1 MDRLVLPMG
10 SVDFRR
16 EEVRTPHGK
25 RIELRPRA
33 FAVLRCLA
41 SHAERVVGKDDLL
54 AECWPGTIVT
64 EESLTQCISDIRE
77 ALGDSARDVIR
88 TIPRR
93 GYMLM
98 PPAQPAPAVQ
108 PFAQG
113 VTHLWPVVA
122 VLPFDSFA
130 GGPPLGAMLADDI
143 STELARSRDLSVLAR
158 QQHGLFG
165 RPGHRLHRRLLRA
178 GAGVHRLQMRDRTE
192 RIVVRIAA
200 ARRIGF
206 RHELLNDDIEDDARL
221 AAARRWLPDNPLSIY
236 AMRLEDAWRAGYRH

>member
-10 SVDFRR
+10 SVDSRR

-64 EESLTQCISDIRE
+64 EKSLTQCISDIRE

-88 TIPRR
+88 TMPRR

-113 VTHLWPVVA
+113 VTHLWPGVA
-122 VLPFDSFA
+122 VLPFELVRRRTAIQAPCWPTTSALNWRAAGISACSRDSST
-130 GGPPLGAMLADDI
+130 GCLADPATACTGNSCGPAPASIACRCAIGLNGLSSASLPRDASAFGTNC
-143 STELARSRDLSVLAR
+143 STMTSKTMR
-158 QQHGLFG
+158 GLQ
-165 RPGHRLHRRLLRA
+165 RPGGGCLTIH
-178 GAGVHRLQMRDRTE
+178 
-192 RIVVRIAA
+192 
-200 ARRIGF
+200 
-206 RHELLNDDIEDDARL
+206 
-221 AAARRWLPDNPLSIY
+221 
-236 AMRLEDAWRAGYRH
+236 